1 MNYKRVHRPYCREGL
16 MLRTK
21 KLRRQRLCL
30 RPVIILPSLVQ
41 LGKDP
46 DAGRRAI
53 VLDRIVEYHYRTR
66 KIERG
71 NLMEYRPLGS
81 TGLNVSEIGFGCG
94 NVGGLMIR
102 GEHSDQVKAAA
113 RAMELG
119 INYFDTASSYGDGQ
133 SETNLG
139 RVLKELSA
147 DVYVGT
153 KFRVTTHEPGRIKGN
168 VIASVEQ
175 SLTRLQRE
183 QVDLIQMHNHVAS
196 KAEGGSV
203 APEEALSEVVDAL
216 RELRYQGKVRFW
228 GMTAVGET
236 GALHRVIDSGTLNT
250 VQSVYNLVNP
260 SAGVA
265 VPSGFDMPDYGNLIG
280 RASANGMGVLV
291 IRVLA
296 AGALSGE
303 ATRHPVAVPTVA
315 PIGSGRDYGQDQ
327 ARADGFRFLQQEGYA
342 GGLVEASLRFALG
355 NAGVSSVLVGYSSL
369 EHLEQAVAF
378 AARGPLPPEALAR
391 LPEVWA
397 GFTG

>member
-1 MNYKRVHRPYCREGL
+1 M
-16 MLRTK
+16 
-21 KLRRQRLCL
+21 
-30 RPVIILPSLVQ
+30 
-41 LGKDP
+41 D
-46 DAGRRAI
+46 
-53 VLDRIVEYHYRTR
+53 
-66 KIERG
+66 
-71 NLMEYRPLGS
+71 YRPLGS

-102 GEHSDQVKAAA
+102 GEHSDQVKAVA

-139 RVLKELSA
+139 RVLRELSA

-168 VIASVEQ
+168 IITSVEE
-175 SLTRLQRE
+175 SLSRLQRE
-183 QVDLIQMHNHVAS
+183 QVDLIQLHNHVEPI
-196 KAEGGSV
+196 AEGSSV
-203 APEEALSEVVDAL
+203 APEEAVGEVVDAL
-216 RELRYQGKVRFW
+216 RELRALGKVRFW

-236 GALHRVIDSGTLNT
+236 EALHRVIDSGTLNT

-265 VPSGFDMPDYGNLIG
+265 VPSGFDMPDYGNLIE
-280 RASANGMGVLV
+280 RASVNGMGVLV

-296 AGALSGE
+296 AGALTGE
-303 ATRHPVAVPTVA
+303 ATRHPVAVPAVA

-342 GGLVEASLRFALG
+342 DNLVEASLRFALG

-378 AARGPLPPEALAR
+378 AERGPLPPEAMAR
-391 LPEVWA
+391 LPEVWV

>member
-1 MNYKRVHRPYCREGL
+1 
-16 MLRTK
+16 
-21 KLRRQRLCL
+21 
-30 RPVIILPSLVQ
+30 
-41 LGKDP
+41 
-46 DAGRRAI
+46 
-53 VLDRIVEYHYRTR
+53 
-66 KIERG
+66 
-71 NLMEYRPLGS
+71 MEYRPLGS

-102 GEHSDQVKAAA
+102 GEHSDQVKAVA

-139 RVLKELSA
+139 RVLKELAA

-153 KFRVTTHEPGRIKGN
+153 KFRVTTHEPGHVKGN
-168 VIASVEQ
+168 VIASVED
-175 SLTRLQRE
+175 SLARLQRE
-183 QVDLIQMHNHVAS
+183 QVDLIQMHNHVA
-196 KAEGGSV
+196 AVAQGGSV
-203 APEEALSEVVDAL
+203 SPEEALGEVVDAL
-216 RELRYQGKVRFW
+216 RELRDQGKVRFW

-236 GALHRVIDSGTLNT
+236 AALHQVIDSGALNT
-250 VQSVYNLVNP
+250 IQSVYNLVNP
-260 SAGVA
+260 SAGA
-265 VPSGFDMPDYGNLIG
+265 TVPAGFDMPDYGNQIG
-280 RASANGMGVLV
+280 RASGNGMGVLV

-327 ARADGFRFLQQEGYA
+327 ARADGFRFLQQEGYV
-342 GGLVEASLRFALG
+342 GSLVEASLRFALT

-369 EHLEQAVAF
+369 EHLEQAVEF
-378 AARGPLPPEALAR
+378 AAKGPLPPEAMAR

-397 GFTG
+397 GFIG

>member
-1 MNYKRVHRPYCREGL
+1 M
-16 MLRTK
+16 
-21 KLRRQRLCL
+21 
-30 RPVIILPSLVQ
+30 
-41 LGKDP
+41 D
-46 DAGRRAI
+46 
-53 VLDRIVEYHYRTR
+53 
-66 KIERG
+66 
-71 NLMEYRPLGS
+71 YRPLGS

-102 GEHSDQVKAAA
+102 GEHSDQVKAVA

-119 INYFDTASSYGDGQ
+119 INYFDTAPSYGDGQ

-139 RVLKELSA
+139 RVLKELSVN
-147 DVYVGT
+147 VYVGT
-153 KFRVTTHEPGRIKGN
+153 KFRVSTHEAGRIKGN
-168 VIASVEQ
+168 VITSVEE

-183 QVDLIQMHNHVAS
+183 QVDLIQMHNHVES
-196 KAEGGSV
+196 MAEGSSV
-203 APEEALSEVVDAL
+203 APEEALGEVVDAL

-236 GALHRVIDSGTLNT
+236 EALHRVIDSGTLNT

-265 VPSGFDMPDYGNLIG
+265 VPSGFDMPDYGNLIE
-280 RASANGMGVLV
+280 RASVNGMGVLV

-296 AGALSGE
+296 AGALTGE
-303 ATRHPVAVPTVA
+303 AVRHPVAVPAVA
-315 PIGSGRDYGQDQ
+315 PIGSGREYGQDQ
-327 ARADGFRFLQQEGYA
+327 ARADGFRFLQNEGYA
-342 GGLVEASLRFALG
+342 GNLVEASLRFALG

-369 EHLEQAVAF
+369 EHLEQAVEF
-378 AARGPLPPEALAR
+378 AERGPLPPEATAR

>member
-1 MNYKRVHRPYCREGL
+1 M
-16 MLRTK
+16 
-21 KLRRQRLCL
+21 
-30 RPVIILPSLVQ
+30 
-41 LGKDP
+41 D
-46 DAGRRAI
+46 
-53 VLDRIVEYHYRTR
+53 
-66 KIERG
+66 
-71 NLMEYRPLGS
+71 YRPLGN

-102 GEHSDQVKAAA
+102 GEHSDQVKAVA

-139 RVLKELSA
+139 RVLKELAA

-153 KFRVTTHEPGRIKGN
+153 KFRVTTHEPGHIKDN
-168 VIASVEQ
+168 VISSVED
-175 SLTRLQRE
+175 SLARLQRE

-196 KAEGGSV
+196 VSKGGSV
-203 APEEALSEVVDAL
+203 SPEEALGEVVDAL
-216 RELRYQGKVRFW
+216 QELRDQGKVRFW

-236 GALHRVIDSGTLNT
+236 PALHRVIDSGALNT
-250 VQSVYNLVNP
+250 IQSVYNLVNP
-260 SAGVA
+260 SAGA
-265 VPSGFDMPDYGNLIG
+265 DVPTGFDMPDYGNQIG
-280 RASANGMGVLV
+280 RAFANGMGVLV

-303 ATRHPVAVPTVA
+303 AARHPVAVPTVA
-315 PIGSGRDYGQDQ
+315 PIGSGRDYDQDR
-327 ARADGFRFLQQEGYA
+327 ARAEGFRLLQQEGYVSN
-342 GGLVEASLRFALG
+342 LVEASLRFALT

-369 EHLEQAVAF
+369 EHLEQAVDF
-378 AARGPLPPEALAR
+378 AGRGPLSPEAMAR

>member
-1 MNYKRVHRPYCREGL
+1 M
-16 MLRTK
+16 
-21 KLRRQRLCL
+21 
-30 RPVIILPSLVQ
+30 
-41 LGKDP
+41 D
-46 DAGRRAI
+46 
-53 VLDRIVEYHYRTR
+53 
-66 KIERG
+66 
-71 NLMEYRPLGS
+71 YRPLGN
-81 TGLNVSEIGFGCG
+81 TGLNVSEISFGCG

-102 GEHSDQVKAAA
+102 GDHRQQVEAVA

-119 INYFDTASSYGDGQ
+119 INYFDTAPSYGDGQ

-168 VIASVEQ
+168 VIASVDE
-175 SLTRLQRE
+175 SLSRMQRE
-183 QVDLIQMHNHVAS
+183 QVDLMQMHNHVAAT
-196 KAEGGSV
+196 AEGGSV
-203 APEEALSEVVDAL
+203 TPEEALDEVVDAL
-216 RELRYQGKVRFW
+216 RELRDQGKIRFF

-236 GALHRVIDSGTLNT
+236 VPLHRIIESGMLNS

-260 SAGVA
+260 SAGTS

-280 RASANGMGVLV
+280 LASANGMGVLV

-296 AGALSGE
+296 AGALSGA

-315 PIGSGRDYGQDQ
+315 PIGSSRDYSQDQ
-327 ARADGFRFLQQEGYA
+327 ARADGFRYLEQEGYV
-342 GGLVEASLRFALG
+342 GSLVEASLRFVLG
-355 NAGVSSVLVGYSSL
+355 NTGVSSVLVGYSSL
-369 EHLEQAVAF
+369 EHLEQAVEY
-378 AARGPLPPEALAR
+378 AAKGSLPAEAMAR

>member
-1 MNYKRVHRPYCREGL
+1 M
-16 MLRTK
+16 
-21 KLRRQRLCL
+21 
-30 RPVIILPSLVQ
+30 
-41 LGKDP
+41 
-46 DAGRRAI
+46 
-53 VLDRIVEYHYRTR
+53 
-66 KIERG
+66 
-71 NLMEYRPLGS
+71 GS

-102 GEHSDQVKAAA
+102 GEHSDQVKAVA

-139 RVLKELSA
+139 RVLKELAA

-153 KFRVTTHEPGRIKGN
+153 KFRVTTHEPGHIKGN
-168 VIASVEQ
+168 VIASVED
-175 SLTRLQRE
+175 SLARLQRE
-183 QVDLIQMHNHVAS
+183 QVDLIQMHNHVA
-196 KAEGGSV
+196 AVAQGGSV
-203 APEEALSEVVDAL
+203 SPEEALGEVVDAL
-216 RELRYQGKVRFW
+216 RELRDQGKVRFW

-250 VQSVYNLVNP
+250 IQSVYNLVNP
-260 SAGVA
+260 SAGTT
-265 VPSGFDMPDYGNLIG
+265 VPAGFDMPDYGNQIG
-280 RASANGMGVLV
+280 RASGNGMGVLV

-327 ARADGFRFLQQEGYA
+327 ARADGFRFLQQEGYV
-342 GGLVEASLRFALG
+342 GSLVEASLRFALT

-369 EHLEQAVAF
+369 EHLEQAVEF
-378 AARGPLPPEALAR
+378 AAKGPLPPEAMAR

-397 GFTG
+397 GFIG